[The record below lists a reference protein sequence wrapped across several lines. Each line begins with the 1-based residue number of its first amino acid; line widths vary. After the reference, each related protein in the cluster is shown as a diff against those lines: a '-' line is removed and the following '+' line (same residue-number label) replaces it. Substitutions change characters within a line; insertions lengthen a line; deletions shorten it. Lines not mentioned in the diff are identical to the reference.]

1 MKNVLTIFLFFITIK
16 IYSQSSDTTI
26 NYNCNDKWL
35 DELIKTDSL
44 SKENRAQDFMC
55 FMTIFDSLWHSKK
68 YSQFELLHAIGRL
81 SHYSDGAFSEGLF
94 YLSFEYVYTDPDA
107 FFLAMKKE
115 KKSRMK
121 DWAKMVYYE
130 YAMRSASE
138 INFSGYIIQELESK
152 MSDQKIKSWLLFQ
165 KVLKEVEKEHRQQF
179 EEYYRK

>member
-1 MKNVLTIFLFFITIK
+1 MKKVLTVFLFFITIN
-16 IYSQSSDTTI
+16 IYSQTSDTI
-26 NYNCNDKWL
+26 IHPSCNDQWL

-55 FMTIFDSLWHSKK
+55 FMTIFDSLRHSKT

-94 YLSFEYVYTDPDA
+94 YLSFEYVYTNPDA
-107 FFLAMKKE
+107 FFLIMEKE
-115 KKSRMK
+115 KKSGMK
-121 DWAKMVYYE
+121 NWAKMIYYE

-138 INFSGYIIQELESK
+138 INFSEYIIQELESK
-152 MSDQKIKSWLLFQ
+152 MSDQKMKSWLLFQ
-165 KVLKEVEKEHRQQF
+165 KVLKEVEKEHRKQF